1 MNYNLGLNITTLG
14 LAIFVMFTL
23 YLMATI
29 MVSVYVNLT
38 PKDFARM
45 SIIVYMLGFL
55 TLAIVVA
62 NIVWILFSLVILMFF
77 VVWSLYKLKGK
88 RTKKRQNMA
97 NAGGLN
103 NGGS

>member
-62 NIVWILFSLVILMFF
+62 NIVWILFCHHDSIIVSAATSATSSSSIYSGPL
-77 VVWSLYKLKGK
+77 
-88 RTKKRQNMA
+88 
-97 NAGGLN
+97 
-103 NGGS
+103 